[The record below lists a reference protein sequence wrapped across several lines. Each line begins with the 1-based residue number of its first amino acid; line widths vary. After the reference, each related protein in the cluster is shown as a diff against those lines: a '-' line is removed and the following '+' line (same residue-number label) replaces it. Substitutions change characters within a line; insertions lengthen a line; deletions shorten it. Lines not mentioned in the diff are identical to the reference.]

1 MDLRRFIEKFR
12 TEFLATIIAL
22 IFIIAGL
29 MSPSFIPE
37 GTYSSELIKPFIAVL
52 LIGTGVVCFIWLVVI
67 QRFLVHKSKKD
78 YMY

>member
-12 TEFLATIIAL
+12 TEFIATIIAL

-37 GTYSSELIKPFIAVL
+37 GTYNYGLIQPFIAVL

-67 QRFLVHKSKKD
+67 QRFIVHKSKKD